1 MHRRTV
7 LSGLAIALP
16 TALAGCTGNAGPGAP
31 DGTDSTDEPTD
42 TDAPDETDTPSNTE
56 TPGDNETVTPG
67 RVSAS
72 LTPREECSGPGE
84 ATVSFGDETISVV
97 GCVVGNNGCNVARLQ
112 DTGYD
117 ADTGEVSVVVAA
129 VEERE
134 EGEACTEALVNL
146 GYEVAIETDG
156 TNVTSVR
163 VVHDDVDGRR
173 TVADVTK

>member
-7 LSGLAIALP
+7 LAGLAVALP
-16 TALAGCTGNAGPGAP
+16 AALAGCTGNSGPSSP

-42 TDAPDETDTPSNTE
+42 TDAPSETDTP
-56 TPGDNETVTPG
+56 GDDETVTPG
-67 RVSAS
+67 QISAS
-72 LTPREECSGPGE
+72 LTPREECQEPGE
-84 ATVSFGDETISVV
+84 ATVSFEGESISVV
-97 GCVVGNNGCNVARLQ
+97 GCVVGNNGCNVVRLQ

-117 ADTGEVSVVVAA
+117 ADSEEVSVVVAA

-134 EGEACTEALVNL
+134 EDEACTEALVNL
-146 GYEVAIETDG
+146 GYEVAVDVDG
-156 TNVTSVR
+156 TAVTSVR